1 MCDLVEGSGHFRT
14 TIAAGLEIMESL
26 RGHTSGYAVPT
37 FCVDLPGGGGKVPVM
52 PNYLLSQSN
61 NRLVFRNFEGYI
73 STYTEP
79 TDYKPPKKTQWI
91 PESRIEDGQRGVA
104 GLLSGE
110 RMTIKP
116 AGWDHTHERQ
126 NENGRQAADATPS
139 AEQLAAIRNVDVA
152 PEGNAPTWVKIN

>member
-1 MCDLVEGSGHFRT
+1 
-14 TIAAGLEIMESL
+14 MEAL

-52 PNYLLSQSN
+52 PNYLLSQSK

-79 TDYKPPKKTQWI
+79 TDYHPPKKTKFI
-91 PESRIEDGQRGVA
+91 PDTRIEDGQRGVA
-104 GLLSGE
+104 GLLAGE

-116 AGWDHTHERQ
+116 AGWDNMHERDD
-126 NENGRQAADATPS
+126 GPAPASLPDAALDPTA
-139 AEQLAAIRNVDVA
+139 LDKLKNVDVA
-152 PEGNAPTWVKIN
+152 PEGKAPTWVKVN

>member
-1 MCDLVEGSGHFRT
+1 
-14 TIAAGLEIMESL
+14 
-26 RGHTSGYAVPT
+26 
-37 FCVDLPGGGGKVPVM
+37 
-52 PNYLLSQSN
+52 
-61 NRLVFRNFEGYI
+61 
-73 STYTEP
+73 
-79 TDYKPPKKTQWI
+79 
-91 PESRIEDGQRGVA
+91 VA